1 MDLYNITND
10 DNNYDKCIILEKEL
24 DKYKLKVQELQT
36 CIDNLSVENNKL
48 KKEIEDYKSTVIY
61 TKEEDDDEDDED
73 EDEED
78 DEDEDEEDDEKDED
92 EEDDEEDEEDDE
104 DDEEDED
111 EEDDEEDED
120 DEEEDEDD
128 EDDDGYNT
136 EDENATEE
144 EYSPKKLSKRNK
156 EECIIC

>member
-1 MDLYNITND
+1 MDLYNTIK
-10 DNNYDKCIILEKEL
+10 DNNNNEEPNSYDNCIILQKEL

-36 CIDNLSVENNKL
+36 CIDILSVENNKL
-48 KKEIEDYKSTVIY
+48 KKNIEDYKSTIIY
-61 TKEEDDDEDDED
+61 TKDDEDDED
-73 EDEED
+73 EEDEDDEDDEDDEEED
-78 DEDEDEEDDEKDED
+78 DEDED
-92 EEDDEEDEEDDE
+92 
-104 DDEEDED
+104 
-111 EEDDEEDED
+111 
-120 DEEEDEDD
+120 DEEEEDD

>member
-1 MDLYNITND
+1 MDLYNTIK
-10 DNNYDKCIILEKEL
+10 DNNNEEPNSYDNCIILQKEL

-61 TKEEDDDEDDED
+61 TKEEDDED
-73 EDEED
+73 ED
-78 DEDEDEEDDEKDED
+78 
-92 EEDDEEDEEDDE
+92 
-104 DDEEDED
+104 EDED

-120 DEEEDEDD
+120 DEDEDDEDEDEDDEDEDEDDEDDD